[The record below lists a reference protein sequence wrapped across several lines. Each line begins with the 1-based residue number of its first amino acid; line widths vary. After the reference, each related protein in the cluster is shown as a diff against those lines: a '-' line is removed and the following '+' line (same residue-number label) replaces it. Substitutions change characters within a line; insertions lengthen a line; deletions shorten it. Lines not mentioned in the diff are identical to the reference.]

1 MARVAEPEDGAPGV
15 EQARIEELRRRKD
28 EARVAGG
35 TEAVE
40 RQHARGKLTA
50 RERLDLLLDPGSF
63 VETDMLARHRAHG
76 FGMERNRPYTDAV
89 VTGWGTVDG
98 RTVFVYSQDFTVMGG
113 SLGEVM
119 AEKICKV
126 MDLAAAAG
134 APVIGLNDSG
144 GARIQEGAT
153 SLAGYGYIFD
163 RNVRNSGVIPQI
175 SVVLGPCAGGAVYS
189 PAITDFIF
197 MVKETAHMFITGPD
211 VIKTV
216 TGEEITFEELGGAR
230 THASRSGLAS
240 FIAEDEEDCLR
251 QVRYL
256 LSFLPSNNMEDPP
269 AFAPTD
275 DPERRVPEL
284 DSVIPDSP
292 REPYDIKDVI
302 TALVD
307 DGEFLEVFPLWAMNI
322 VIGFARMDG
331 RSVGVVANQPKVLAG
346 TLDIESSEK
355 AARFVRFCD
364 AFNVPLVVFED
375 VPGFL
380 PGAGQE
386 YGGIIRRGAKLLY
399 AFTEATVPRVTVITR
414 KAYGGAAEGAD
425 RSVRGAVQRPIPRRR
440 ARVRRRRHRTVGDPD
455 PADPGTADAADQ
467 ARGRAG
473 PETRQ
478 YPALSHASLR
488 APPGPQPRRGAGRDR
503 RLGTGPRHAAGPT
516 LARSAAAATR
526 RERRSRHGHPLGLRG
541 AVRQPGRGPLA
552 GRPPRSR
559 GDLGLDL
566 PRATVHLLRPGHA
579 VPSGSADRGTGP
591 RAPHRR
597 GPGPHRGAGAGVSED
612 RPMPLEGLRVLDVA
626 TVIGGAR
633 GTAPFRD
640 PVKPC
645 RDLPRILYHGQR

>member
-1 MARVAEPEDGAPGV
+1 MARKVAREDGVPDRRA
-15 EQARIEELRRRKD
+15 EEARIEELRERKA
-28 EARVAGG
+28 EALVSGG
-35 TEAVE
+35 PEAIE

-76 FGMERNRPYTDAV
+76 FGMERSRPYTDAV
-89 VTGWGTVDG
+89 VTGWGTIDG

-163 RNVRNSGVIPQI
+163 RNVRSSGVIPQI

-216 TGEEITFEELGGAR
+216 TGEEITFEELGGAQ

-256 LSFLPSNNMEDPP
+256 LSFLPANNMEDPP
-269 AFAPTD
+269 SFAPTD

-284 DSVIPDSP
+284 DSVIPDST
-292 REPYDIKDVI
+292 REPYDAKDVI
-302 TALVD
+302 RAVVD
-307 DGEFLEVFPLWAMNI
+307 EGEFLEVFPLWAMNI

-331 RSVGVVANQPKVLAG
+331 RSVGIVANQPKVLAG

-399 AFTEATVPRVTVITR
+399 AFTEATVPRITVITR
-414 KAYGGAAEGAD
+414 KAYGGAYVVMNSKHVRGDVALAWPTAQIAVMGPEGAVGIVHRRD
-425 RSVRGAVQRPIPRRR
+425 LKEAEDPEARRQELIAEYEERFNNPYLAAERGYVDEVIEPSET
-440 ARVRRRRHRTVGDPD
+440 RVRLIQALRMLRTK
-455 PADPGTADAADQ
+455 
-467 ARGRAG
+467 
-473 PETRQ
+473 
-478 YPALSHASLR
+478 
-488 APPGPQPRRGAGRDR
+488 
-503 RLGTGPRHAAGPT
+503 
-516 LARSAAAATR
+516 
-526 RERRSRHGHPLGLRG
+526 RE
-541 AVRQPGRGPLA
+541 
-552 GRPPRSR
+552 
-559 GDLGLDL
+559 
-566 PRATVHLLRPGHA
+566 A
-579 VPSGSADRGTGP
+579 VPARKHGNI
-591 RAPHRR
+591 
-597 GPGPHRGAGAGVSED
+597 
-612 RPMPLEGLRVLDVA
+612 PL
-626 TVIGGAR
+626 
-633 GTAPFRD
+633 
-640 PVKPC
+640 
-645 RDLPRILYHGQR
+645 